1 MFEGVEMAPFRSI
14 DEFLTSESKFE
25 MPELSNIEKMS
36 GKVVS
41 NLLYYQTNYFVSF
54 AIIFLLVFFF
64 VPWKMIYI
72 AILLALVF
80 GAQYY
85 MSLHHVHVK
94 VWKRTHPTAVM
105 SATFVIAMFFLYQF
119 GWFTVFF
126 WSIFMPLLL
135 IAIHAF
141 LHVKGKTLVVKGPF
155 WKKKKEIE
163 LEPNEFYQITSV
175 SEVGGVSRET
185 PMAKLLHEWGIPAEF
200 KCIS

>member
-1 MFEGVEMAPFRSI
+1 MFEGIEMAPFRSI
-14 DEFLTSESKFE
+14 DEFMTSESKFE
-25 MPELSNIEKMS
+25 MPELNNIEKMS

-54 AIIFLLVFFF
+54 LVIFLLVFFF

-72 AILLALVF
+72 IIVLALVF
-80 GAQYY
+80 GAQHY

-94 VWKRTHPTAVM
+94 VWKKNHPTAVM
-105 SATFVIAMFFLYQF
+105 SGTLVIGKFFVYQF
-119 GWFTVFF
+119 GWFSVFF
-126 WSIFMPLLL
+126 WSIFLPLLL
-135 IAIHAF
+135 IATHAF
-141 LHVKGKTLVVKGPF
+141 LHVKGKTLIVKGPF

-175 SEVGGVSRET
+175 AEVAGVSKET

>member
-1 MFEGVEMAPFRSI
+1 
-14 DEFLTSESKFE
+14 

-41 NLLYYQTNYFVSF
+41 NLLYYQTNYFVTF

-72 AILLALVF
+72 VILLALVF

-105 SATFVIAMFFLYQF
+105 AATFIIAMFFLYQVLISR
-119 GWFTVFF
+119 FTK
-126 WSIFMPLLL
+126 MT
-135 IAIHAF
+135 ADC
-141 LHVKGKTLVVKGPF
+141 
-155 WKKKKEIE
+155 
-163 LEPNEFYQITSV
+163 TSFE
-175 SEVGGVSRET
+175 ST
-185 PMAKLLHEWGIPAEF
+185 NDKLLSENF
-200 KCIS
+200 

>member
-1 MFEGVEMAPFRSI
+1 MGIISDWKRKKTKSQGNKMFEGVEMAPFRSI
-14 DEFLTSESKFE
+14 DEYLTSESKFE

-72 AILLALVF
+72 VILLALVF
-80 GAQYY
+80 SAQYY

-105 SATFVIAMFFLYQF
+105 SATFVIAMFFSLPVWMVYR
-119 GWFTVFF
+119 
-126 WSIFMPLLL
+126 IFLVNIYATSSDCHPCFPPCQGQDPGCQG
-135 IAIHAF
+135 AI
-141 LHVKGKTLVVKGPF
+141 
-155 WKKKKEIE
+155 
-163 LEPNEFYQITSV
+163 LEEEEGN
-175 SEVGGVSRET
+175 
-185 PMAKLLHEWGIPAEF
+185 
-200 KCIS
+200 

>member
-1 MFEGVEMAPFRSI
+1 MGTSGWGLPSELCLPLHQSISDWHSKKTKSQGNKMLEGVEMAPFRSI

-41 NLLYYQTNYFVSF
+41 NLLYYQTNYFVTF

-72 AILLALVF
+72 VILLALVF

-85 MSLHHVHVK
+85 MSLHHVHV
-94 VWKRTHPTAVM
+94 
-105 SATFVIAMFFLYQF
+105 
-119 GWFTVFF
+119 
-126 WSIFMPLLL
+126 
-135 IAIHAF
+135 
-141 LHVKGKTLVVKGPF
+141 KTLVVKGPF

-175 SEVGGVSRET
+175 SEVAGVSRET

>member
-1 MFEGVEMAPFRSI
+1 MICTLLLFAR
-14 DEFLTSESKFE
+14 FE

-105 SATFVIAMFFLYQF
+105 SATFVIAMFFLYQ
-119 GWFTVFF
+119 
-126 WSIFMPLLL
+126 
-135 IAIHAF
+135 
-141 LHVKGKTLVVKGPF
+141 VV
-155 WKKKKEIE
+155 
-163 LEPNEFYQITSV
+163 
-175 SEVGGVSRET
+175 
-185 PMAKLLHEWGIPAEF
+185 
-200 KCIS
+200 

>member
-1 MFEGVEMAPFRSI
+1 MLEGIEMAPFRSI

-25 MPELSNIEKMS
+25 MPELNNPEKMS
-36 GKVVS
+36 SKIVS
-41 NLLYYQTNYFVSF
+41 NLLYYQTNYFISF
-54 AIIFLLVFFF
+54 LTIFLLVFFF
-64 VPWKMIYI
+64 VPWKMLYI
-72 AILLALVF
+72 IILLALVF
-80 GAQYY
+80 GAQHY

-94 VWKRTHPTAVM
+94 VWKKNHPTAVM
-105 SATFVIAMFFLYQF
+105 TATFIIGTFFIYQF

-126 WSIFMPLLL
+126 WSVFLPILL
-135 IAIHAF
+135 IATHSF

-163 LEPNEFYQITSV
+163 LEPNEITSV
-175 SEVGGVSRET
+175 AEVGGVSKET